1 MATEWD
7 YKRWHEVVKSA
18 GAMQKDAVRQSMRKA
33 CLQLLSRTVSL
44 CIGWQC
50 VDSSFDPRT
59 QKMCDMW
66 WNQEAYLRRS
76 EGTPIVGMLVLSEVI
91 CNRNDELSREGEDEA
106 NIQSF
111 FWGTAS
117 TNKHSAK
124 NKTRRK
130 QRKNPPMLTENDRLQ
145 SRDNIGDPTDL
156 TSLWLFGL

>member
-50 VDSSFDPRT
+50 VDSSFDSRT

-91 CNRNDELSREGEDEA
+91 CNRNDELSREGKDEA
-106 NIQSF
+106 NILSF
-111 FWGTAS
+111 FWGTAVCQRFMRQMEVNFWKQIRWRLFS
-117 TNKHSAK
+117 GFYGYCLPFCTHRWTNIKIVIK
-124 NKTRRK
+124 
-130 QRKNPPMLTENDRLQ
+130 
-145 SRDNIGDPTDL
+145 
-156 TSLWLFGL
+156 